1 MLFAS
6 AFPLAGALS
15 LVCNAVELL
24 ADVFKVTY
32 LCRRPRPSRARGIG
46 IWLWLLYALAVTAIF
61 TNLAIFAVASDQM
74 AVLLPSLFSPR
85 PTWRGGRRLPF
96 GLGGRRAA
104 EDDFAVRADAK
115 GDLAFIL
122 VSIEHAILLAFAAVE
137 LLVPLLPRWARV
149 AKARRAH
156 EAEGARRRA
165 IHS

>member
-1 MLFAS
+1 M
-6 AFPLAGALS
+6 
-15 LVCNAVELL
+15 
-24 ADVFKVTY
+24 
-32 LCRRPRPSRARGIG
+32 CRRRPRGRRIRRRRRSRAPTDRPSRARGIG

-122 VSIEHAILLAFAAVE
+122 VSIEHAILLAFVATE
-137 LLVPLLPRWARV
+137 LLVPLLPKWARV

-156 EAEGARRRA
+156 EAESARRRA